1 MVGLEE
7 DWVND
12 NPYCPICDGC
22 GEDGCCSATHCRQ
35 HPDGHY
41 CKTYLAELK
50 FGYRMYHQIMELI
63 DDDPKYKEQ
72 IDKIRSDV
80 WDFTFR
86 KEEN

>member
-7 DWVND
+7 DWVNN

-22 GEDGCCSATHCRQ
+22 GEDGCCPATHCRQ

-41 CKTYLAELK
+41 CNVYLAELK
-50 FGYRMYHQIMELI
+50 FGYRRYNQVMELI